1 MKIAYNRNDTP
12 WGQDGTWIE
21 ARDGE
26 TLEDAIARAAAEN
39 AAACAADAGDDVD
52 ALADEMIGTLTT
64 VDLSALVGLDDWDS
78 LVAEWNLARRNGW
91 TSAGADAL
99 MSAEIARRE
108 SPEMRA
114 IITEADKLNR

>member
-1 MKIAYNRNDTP
+1 MKIAYNQNDTP

-21 ARDGE
+21 ARGGE
-26 TLEDAIARAAAEN
+26 TLDNAIAREAAEN
-39 AAACAADAGDDVD
+39 AAACADAGDDVD
-52 ALADEMIGTLTT
+52 ALAAEMIESLTT
-64 VDLSALVGLDDWDS
+64 VDLSDLAGLDDWDS

-108 SPEMRA
+108 SAE
-114 IITEADKLNR
+114 